1 MAPVLHQLVFV
12 LAVSSSALAQ
22 PRVII
27 TEIMYNPASREN
39 YGETEWVEI
48 ANVGDEA
55 IEIKNWRLDDEDKG
69 DWGPFSCTL
78 QPGRVAVLVNED
90 AVNEEA
96 FHAAWDQ
103 SEASADAAKYLVI
116 PVNWQSLSNKAA
128 AENETLQ
135 LLDGQRNAVCEI
147 NYENGGH
154 WPDVRWAG
162 GPSIWLTDLTAKNLS
177 VGKLWR
183 KSEAGKDGARCNR
196 LTKVFNGQDIGS
208 PGFVPGL
215 TEPVAPTTKPAAT
228 QLDDEDDNTI
238 DV

>member
-78 QPGRVAVLVNED
+78 QPGGVAVLVNED
-90 AVNEEA
+90 AVSKES
-96 FHAAWDQ
+96 FRAAWD
-103 SEASADAAKYLVI
+103 EPDASAGQAQYLVI
-116 PVNWQSLSNKAA
+116 PVESQSLANNAA
-128 AENETLQ
+128 AENEILQ
-135 LLDGQRNAVCEI
+135 LLDGQRQVVCEV

-162 GPSIWLTDLTAKNLS
+162 GPSIWLTDLSAKNLS

-183 KSEAGKDGARCNR
+183 KSEAGKDGARRNR

-215 TEPVAPTTKPAAT
+215 TEPVAPTPKPPAM
-228 QLDDEDDNTI
+228 QPDNEDDNTI
-238 DV
+238 DC